1 MNYKLSEK
9 ILSEIKK
16 AKKILVN
23 CHRSPDADSV
33 GSALALYEALLGIGK
48 EAVVVCPDKI
58 PSDLEFLPHSEKV
71 KTIDFRTFDFGK
83 YDLFMILDSA
93 SPNMLTKSKDISLP
107 TIKKIVIDH
116 HKTNEA
122 FGEINL
128 IDENISSTAELMYLV
143 LVGLGVNLNKSMSQN
158 LLAGIIADTG
168 AFQFSN
174 VTSQTLAIAQK
185 LMDNGADR
193 WEIILNVFKSLPFN
207 KFKFWGEI
215 LKEMEWDKEHK
226 FVWSAVPYDIYK
238 EFEEPIS
245 AKESAATLFAAIVKD
260 TDFGMIMVE
269 EEKGILSVSLRG
281 RTNFDVSRIAEKL
294 GGGGHRSAAGAKV
307 YNKDFDGAVVKVLE
321 VARKMVNES
330 KN

>member
-1 MNYKLSEK
+1 
-9 ILSEIKK
+9 
-16 AKKILVN
+16 
-23 CHRSPDADSV
+23 
-33 GSALALYEALLGIGK
+33 
-48 EAVVVCPDKI
+48 
-58 PSDLEFLPHSEKV
+58 
-71 KTIDFRTFDFGK
+71 
-83 YDLFMILDSA
+83 
-93 SPNMLTKSKDISLP
+93 
-107 TIKKIVIDH
+107 
-116 HKTNEA
+116 
-122 FGEINL
+122 
-128 IDENISSTAELMYLV
+128 SSTAELMYLV
-143 LVGLGVNLNKSMSQN
+143 LTGLGVNLNKSMSQN

-185 LMDNGADR
+185 LMGNGADR

-207 KFKFWGEI
+207 KLKFWGEI

-226 FVWSAVPYDIYK
+226 FVWSAVAYDIYK
-238 EFEEPIS
+238 EFAEPIS

-269 EEKGILSVSLRG
+269 EEKGVLSVSLRG

-307 YNKDFDGAVVKVLE
+307 YGKDFDGAIIKVLE
-321 VARKMVNES
+321 IARKTVNES